1 MSEQFSDREDG
12 LALSQREAG
21 MRVPQI
27 VKAHAAQVRFRTDP
41 APEPVQPLRAPRAV
55 PLRGL
60 KDPWAGSLQCIE
72 NASGRLRQPHGSGA
86 CLAVAEEQMAL
97 AVIRPAQRQDLA
109 LAASRKQEKADDR
122 NLPWSTVRMGR
133 QRCGQPADLFV
144 GQEAFAPLPAVSPDA
159 PAGVG
164 PLGPKAHRFRLPH
177 DDGKHR
183 HGAIRRNR
191 RGVQRGEPVP
201 DVVPADVR
209 DPAPGKVRQEL
220 IAQVTSVHVEGPRL
234 PDPLVTPEHGLGDGL
249 EESFGRFAGHILAP
263 PDRGEHRGGSRPCL
277 ADIHRRG
284 VADDLPDALSPMLA
298 MDEEAFAAR
307 GQHFGRRSP

>member
-1 MSEQFSDREDG
+1 
-12 LALSQREAG
+12 
-21 MRVPQI
+21 
-27 VKAHAAQVRFRTDP
+27 
-41 APEPVQPLRAPRAV
+41 
-55 PLRGL
+55 
-60 KDPWAGSLQCIE
+60 
-72 NASGRLRQPHGSGA
+72 
-86 CLAVAEEQMAL
+86 
-97 AVIRPAQRQDLA
+97 
-109 LAASRKQEKADDR
+109 
-122 NLPWSTVRMGR
+122 MGR

-234 PDPLVTPEHGLGDGL
+234 PDPLVTPEHCLGDGL

-307 GQHFGRRSP
+307 GQHSDAEAPEFAVAENVSRLAGLERPDTGLGERGPGHVHSPGYGCSRGTDSCRIRSPAPKCGRKNDPISDS